1 MKDIKAI
8 FIDLDGTLV
17 GHNGEISKEAN
28 KKLQELIDKGLK
40 VVIATGRNYVQA
52 RIITKNIQ
60 GLFYITNN
68 GAYVVDD
75 KGNILSQKNL
85 VREKLLCFLEDAKNF
100 GGLNLFIQNHERIV
114 TNSGKLEKLKLL
126 FMKNFIKKVS
136 FRKLKEYFK
145 KEINLGHIVKKE
157 KNIFEFIRNSEKNW
171 LKVLV
176 LGDEKKI
183 ENLALKYKDE
193 FSISFSASG
202 NIEVNE
208 IGVSKGEAIK
218 KICETYEIRL
228 TETLCFGDSG
238 NDIEMFK
245 VCAFPVVMGNS
256 KVKELYDL
264 SKFQAQSYEENGV
277 YEFLREHF

>member
-17 GHNGEISKEAN
+17 GHNGEVSKEATG
-28 KKLQELIDKGLK
+28 KLQELIDRGLI

-52 RIITKNIQ
+52 RIITKALR
-60 GLFYITNN
+60 GLYYITNN
-68 GAYVVDD
+68 GAYVVDN
-75 KGNILSQKNL
+75 KENLLSEKSLN
-85 VREKLLCFLEDAKNF
+85 REKLIGFLEDATKL
-100 GGLNLFIQNHERIV
+100 GGLNLFIQNHERII
-114 TNSGKLEKLKLL
+114 TNSGKIQKLKLL
-126 FMKNFIKKVS
+126 FMKNFIKKIS
-136 FRKLKEYFK
+136 FKKLREYFK

-157 KNIFEFIRNSEKNW
+157 KNIFEFIRDSEKNW

-183 ENLALKYKDE
+183 ETLANKYKKL

-218 KICETYEIRL
+218 RICETYNINL
-228 TETLCFGDSG
+228 SETLCFGDSG
-238 NDIEMFK
+238 NDVEMFK
-245 VCAFPVVMGNS
+245 TCGIPVVMGNS
-256 KVKELYDL
+256 RVEELYNL
-264 SKFQAQSYEENGV
+264 SKFKAKSYEENGV